1 MRKSIS
7 NFKALNENEL
17 GAVNG
22 GIWQWIVGGLGF
34 LAGDAW
40 SHSDQISSGIK
51 KRKKKGYGY

>member
-1 MRKSIS
+1 MFRHCK
-7 NFKALNENEL
+7 KNEL
-17 GAVNG
+17 SKVNG